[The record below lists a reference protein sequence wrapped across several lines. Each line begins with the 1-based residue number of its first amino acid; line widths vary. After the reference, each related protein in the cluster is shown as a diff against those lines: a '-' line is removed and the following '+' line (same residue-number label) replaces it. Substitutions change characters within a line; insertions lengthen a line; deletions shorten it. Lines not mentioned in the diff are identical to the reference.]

1 MHWSPT
7 KRSLLH
13 RGVDFTPRAQG
24 NAPEHKW
31 SLPPQ
36 KRYAPSPTLP
46 FEHNFPSKLAGRKK
60 GEKASCGK
68 KNGLTLFKALPQGKR
83 KPNEQS
89 FPNWPFLI
97 PTLPLLLKCWC
108 WLHTTAVKNYAG
120 SVISPSPLLSTSTEQ
135 PMRRGRQAQKEREW
149 HGSIWWLL
157 FRLTVKTKNAT
168 PKLLN
173 LHL

>member
-1 MHWSPT
+1 MHCSPI
-7 KRSLLH
+7 RLL
-13 RGVDFTPRAQG
+13 RKGADFTPRAQG
-24 NAPEHKW
+24 NTPKHKW
-31 SLPPQ
+31 SLPLQ
-36 KRYAPSPTLP
+36 QRCALSPALP

-68 KNGLTLFKALPQGKR
+68 KKGLTLFKALPQGKR

-89 FPNWPFLI
+89 FPKWPFLI

-108 WLHTTAVKNYAG
+108 WLCTTGLENYTE
-120 SVISPSPLLSTSTEQ
+120 SVTSLSPLLEHQYGAHREGKTSIEI
-135 PMRRGRQAQKEREW
+135 EW

-157 FRLTVKTKNAT
+157 SHSAVKTKNAT